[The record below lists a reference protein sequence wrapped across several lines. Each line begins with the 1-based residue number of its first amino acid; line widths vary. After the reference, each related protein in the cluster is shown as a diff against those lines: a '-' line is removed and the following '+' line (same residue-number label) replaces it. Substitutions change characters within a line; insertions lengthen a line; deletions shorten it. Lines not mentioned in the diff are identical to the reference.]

1 MQKISNN
8 DQGYEVIIDVIMKL
22 IRLLSLFFIF
32 LLNFYNAHSQEVEL
46 AKKAFKAPSGK
57 IYPAHWGQPPLRQT
71 RDRRVLPGGYGQG
84 SGTLAR
90 WIQENLDADAK
101 DPRRAKDKK
110 NSKVSKIKELE
121 EKIGEMK
128 DFMER
133 ARFTPEGL
141 AKYKVR
147 LKKME
152 NELNLLKLENQ
163 KNTKPKIPSFQ
174 EWVKDGKKIPEGLIF
189 TGGSPWFNE
198 RTGKNRSP
206 EEVYKIIF
214 RKDPK

>member
-1 MQKISNN
+1 MRYHKTMKSIS
-8 DQGYEVIIDVIMKL
+8 L
-22 IRLLSLFFIF
+22 ISLILFFF
-32 LLNFYNAHSQEVEL
+32 ANFSIAQNVNQTEP
-46 AKKAFKAPSGK
+46 KKSFKAPNGK

-90 WIQENLDADAK
+90 WIQGNLDADVK
-101 DPRRAKDKK
+101 NPGRAKDKK

-121 EKIGEMK
+121 EKIETMK

-141 AKYKVR
+141 AKYKAR
-147 LKKME
+147 LMKME

-163 KNTKPKIPSFQ
+163 KNTKTKIPSFQ
-174 EWVKDGKKIPEGLIF
+174 KWVKDGKKIPKGLIF

-214 RKDPK
+214 RKDAK

>member
-1 MQKISNN
+1 MRVPSLYEISKT
-8 DQGYEVIIDVIMKL
+8 MKSISL
-22 IRLLSLFFIF
+22 ISLILFFFASFSIAQ
-32 LLNFYNAHSQEVEL
+32 NVNQTEP
-46 AKKAFKAPSGK
+46 KKAFKAPNGK
-57 IYPAHWGQPPLRQT
+57 IYPEHWGQPPLRQT

-101 DPRRAKDKK
+101 DPRRVKDKK

-121 EKIGEMK
+121 EKIEEMK
-128 DFMER
+128 NFMER

-141 AKYKVR
+141 AKYKAR
-147 LKKME
+147 LMKME

-163 KNTKPKIPSFQ
+163 KNTKTKIPSFQ

>member
-1 MQKISNN
+1 MIVDDSVVRGTTSHQIVQMARSAGANKVTFTSAAPPIRYPHVYGINMPSRNELIAYNRDINQIENN
-8 DQGYEVIIDVIMKL
+8 LFIDKMI
-22 IRLLSLFFIF
+22 
-32 LLNFYNAHSQEVEL
+32 YQEVDDL
-46 AKKAFKAPSGK
+46 THA
-57 IYPAHWGQPPLRQT
+57 ITQ
-71 RDRRVLPGGYGQG
+71 
-84 SGTLAR
+84 
-90 WIQENLDADAK
+90 N
-101 DPRRAKDKK
+101 
-110 NSKVSKIKELE
+110 SKIKELE
-121 EKIGEMK
+121 EKIEEMK

-141 AKYKVR
+141 AKYKAR
-147 LKKME
+147 LMKME

-163 KNTKPKIPSFQ
+163 KNTKTKIPSFQ

-214 RKDPK
+214 RKDP

>member
-22 IRLLSLFFIF
+22 IRVLSLFFIF

-46 AKKAFKAPSGK
+46 AKKAFKAPNGK

-110 NSKVSKIKELE
+110 NPKVSKIKELE

-133 ARFTPEGL
+133 ARFTAEGL
-141 AKYKVR
+141 AKYKAR
-147 LKKME
+147 LKRME

-163 KNTKPKIPSFQ
+163 NNTKTLS
-174 EWVKDGKKIPEGLIF
+174 LIH
-189 TGGSPWFNE
+189 
-198 RTGKNRSP
+198 
-206 EEVYKIIF
+206 I
-214 RKDPK
+214 